1 MMESPVCENMRKLSE
16 WRTAEFQSREG
27 IDDFSLTLDS
37 TFGSLVSES
46 LLHNINFDHDEPLEF
61 NLAFQKIA
69 SEPHLNV

>member
-1 MMESPVCENMRKLSE
+1 VCENLRNLSD
-16 WRTAEFQSREG
+16 WRTAEIQSSED

-46 LLHNINFDHDEPLEF
+46 QLRSVNFHTDKPLEF
-61 NLAFQKIA
+61 NTTFQKIA

>member
-1 MMESPVCENMRKLSE
+1 MCENFRKLSE
-16 WRTAEFQSREG
+16 WRTAEIQSSED

-46 LLHNINFDHDEPLEF
+46 LLHNVNFHTDKQLEF
-61 NLAFQKIA
+61 NAAFQKIT

>member
-1 MMESPVCENMRKLSE
+1 MMESPICENLRKLSE
-16 WRTAEFQSREG
+16 WRTAEIQSSED

-46 LLHNINFDHDEPLEF
+46 LLRSVNFHTDKPLDF
-61 NLAFQKIA
+61 NTSFQKIA